1 MATSTIPLT
10 NPAPKAL
17 TVTNSSAT
25 GVSSTNITAYKMG
38 YLVVV
43 YYNITTTSANSS
55 YQTVAT
61 ISNASTYG
69 GITVTTPT
77 GATAAGNAFCK
88 IQVTSAGVVQFA
100 SRNGT
105 GTFTGGFCYLSS
117 TFH

>member
-17 TVTNSSAT
+17 TVTKSSAT
-25 GVSSTNITAYKMG
+25 GVSIINITAYKIG

-55 YQTVAT
+55 YQTIAT
-61 ISNASTYG
+61 ISNASTYD

-77 GATAAGNAFCK
+77 GATASGNAFCK
-88 IQVTSAGVVQFA
+88 IQVTSDGTVQFA
-100 SRNGT
+100 SRNNS
-105 GTFTGGFCYLSS
+105 GTFTGSFCYLSS